1 MSMNDLYFPGI
12 EWVLPLL
19 AVVGVGVFV
28 LASIDRLPALL
39 RLEISRRV
47 EASIVVEHETQAGS
61 P

>member
-1 MSMNDLYFPGI
+1 MNDLYLYFTGI

-28 LASIDRLPALL
+28 LVSIDRLPALL

-47 EASIVVEHETQAGS
+47 EASIVVEHETQVGS